1 MAEHCKSSDTTTLII
16 RLDHFQT
23 HHLRKQSADLL
34 ITPKQE
40 VYSSIKHILL
50 VQLQESLQL
59 TSIFI
64 IS

>member
-1 MAEHCKSSDTTTLII
+1 M
-16 RLDHFQT
+16 
-23 HHLRKQSADLL
+23 
-34 ITPKQE
+34 KQE